1 MAGQDPGDDF
11 VGRSAELA
19 MLHRALREAREG
31 QPAIV
36 AVEGEPGIGKT
47 RLLHR
52 FAAEAPDLEV
62 LWASGDEAE
71 ISLDYGVAEQLWAG
85 VPAGLAVDGPPPATR
100 RAAGGFAVGAALLD
114 VLGALQQRGTAA
126 VVIDDLQWADLP
138 SARALLFALRRLRR
152 DNILVLVASRP
163 HSLARLDSWSRLLA
177 ERARRIC
184 LHGLT
189 PADLQPL
196 ARALL
201 GLDLAPAARERLCE
215 HTGGNPLYVRAL
227 MEELPPTALADQ
239 SRALPAP
246 HSYSAIVL
254 TRVAQLSHSSQ
265 ELLAAAS
272 VIGVR
277 SSWPVAAAA
286 AGIADPVAAFDEA
299 CAADLV
305 TSAVRAGTG
314 EIAFS
319 HPLIRAAIYG
329 DLPLGR
335 RRHLHLAV
343 ASLLAGPEALFHRVA
358 AAHGT
363 DDELSAE
370 LAARSDTS
378 IVAGE
383 LPKAAQLLFTAAR
396 LSPDPAAGEE
406 RLLRAVELLLVAGEA
421 SARDHLEEVRS
432 CRDGPHKRL
441 IMGLLTAASGQL
453 GEAVAQLEQLAMDRQ
468 LRRGSVLSG
477 RVAAALA
484 FLCSMQGHGPEAVDW
499 ANQALVTTGNDP
511 TTSLTT
517 RQVLASALA
526 MANRT
531 ADALALLAP
540 LSSAR
545 ISPGPYEPELVTTRG
560 ALKASIGDYAGASRD
575 LEAVVRWA
583 RAGAPLRSLPDA
595 YAALAQAE
603 YGLGEWDNAATHA
616 ELAVSLARDLGH
628 FWFLAQAHKAAVDIY
643 SARGEWGFAA
653 EHVEA
658 ARQAARHID
667 VPGQVAAAS
676 VAEATLAWA
685 QGNWQGVLDALAP
698 LRHQHLAVLT
708 RNFDPFTW
716 RLQQTEALLSVG
728 RPDQAA
734 QVLDE
739 VEASPACPPAAV
751 LAIHRLRAGLALAHA
766 EPRAA
771 RARFGAG
778 IAAAVYSGTC
788 LQRALL
794 AMDYGRLLRTG
805 GNRRQAIR
813 LLRTAHQIL
822 SELGAKPFLDA
833 CGAELSACGVP
844 ISVRPVPANPHS
856 LTAKEQVVARLVA
869 RGMSNREAA
878 AELYVSAKAIEYHLG
893 NIYAKTGITSRHQ
906 LGAVLSSQPAADTS
920 TAAVPPSGNP
930 GKLARH
936 IDGTSSPHTA
946 G

>member
-1 MAGQDPGDDF
+1 MASQGTGDDF
-11 VGRSAELA
+11 AGRGAELA
-19 MLHRALREAREG
+19 LLYRALCEARTG
-31 QPAIV
+31 RPAIV

-52 FAAEAPDLEV
+52 FAAEASDLEV

-71 ISLDYGVAEQLWAG
+71 MSLDHGVAEQLWAG
-85 VPAGLAVDGPPPATR
+85 VPAGLRLDGPSLTTGAA
-100 RAAGGFAVGAALLD
+100 AAGGFAVGAALLD
-114 VLGALQQRGTAA
+114 VLGALQQRGTVAI
-126 VVIDDLQWADLP
+126 VVDDLQWADLP

-152 DNILVLVASRP
+152 DNILVLLASRT
-163 HSLARLDSWSRLLA
+163 HSLARLGDSWSRLLA
-177 ERARRIC
+177 ERARRIR

-189 PADLQPL
+189 PPDLQPL

-227 MEELPPTALADQ
+227 LEELPAIALADQ
-239 SRALPAP
+239 SRELPAP

-254 TRVAQLSHSSQ
+254 TRVAQLSHSAQ
-265 ELLAAAS
+265 NLLAAAS
-272 VIGVR
+272 VVGVR
-277 SSWPVAAAA
+277 SSLSFAAAA
-286 AGIADPVAAFDEA
+286 AGIGDPVAAFDEA

-305 TSAVRAGTG
+305 TPVVRASTG
-314 EIAFS
+314 DITFS

-335 RRHLHLAV
+335 RDHLHLAV
-343 ASLLAGPEALFHRVA
+343 GGMLAGPEALFHRVA
-358 AAHGT
+358 AAHGA
-363 DDELSAE
+363 DDELSAK
-370 LAARSDTS
+370 LAALADSDIAS
-378 IVAGE
+378 GE
-383 LPKAAQLLFTAAR
+383 LPKAAQLLFSAAR
-396 LSPDPAAGEE
+396 LSPDPAASEE

-421 SARDHLEEVRS
+421 NAPDHVEAVRS

-441 IMGLLTAASGQL
+441 VMAVLTATAGQL
-453 GEAVAQLEQLAMDRQ
+453 GEAVAQLEHLVTDGQ
-468 LRRGSVLSG
+468 LRRGSALSG

-484 FLCSMQGHGPEAVDW
+484 FLCSMQGRGPEAVGW
-499 ANQALVTTGNDP
+499 ANQALATTGNDP
-511 TTSLTT
+511 TTRLTA
-517 RQVLASALA
+517 RQVLATALA
-526 MANRT
+526 MADRT
-531 ADALALLAP
+531 ADALAMLAP
-540 LSSAR
+540 LSPGR

-603 YGLGEWDNAATHA
+603 YGLGGWDNAATHA

-628 FWFLAQAHKAAVDIY
+628 FWFLAQAHKVAVDIY
-643 SARGEWGFAA
+643 SARGEWEFAT
-653 EHVEA
+653 EHVAA

-667 VPGQVAAAS
+667 VPGQLAAAG

-698 LRHQHLAVLT
+698 LRQGNLAVLT

-716 RLQQTEALLSVG
+716 RLQQAEALLGAG
-728 RPDQAA
+728 RLDQAA
-734 QVLDE
+734 RVLDE
-739 VEASPACPPAAV
+739 VEAAPGRPPATV
-751 LAIHRLRAGLALAHA
+751 LAIYRLRAGLALARA
-766 EPRAA
+766 EPAAA
-771 RARFGAG
+771 RARFSAG
-778 IAAAVYSGTC
+778 IAAAAQSGTC
-788 LQRALL
+788 LHRGLL
-794 AMDYGRLLRTG
+794 AMDNARLLRTG

-833 CGAELSACGVP
+833 CSTELSACGVP
-844 ISVRPVPANPHS
+844 IAGTPAPANPHS

-869 RGMSNREAA
+869 RGLSNREAA
-878 AELYVSAKAIEYHLG
+878 AELYVSAKTVEYHLG

-906 LGAVLSSQPAADTS
+906 LGAVLSSQPAADRS
-920 TAAVPPSGNP
+920 AAAVLPQRQSQELRTPP
-930 GKLARH
+930 
-936 IDGTSSPHTA
+936 
-946 G
+946 

>member
-1 MAGQDPGDDF
+1 MAGQDTGDDF
-11 VGRSAELA
+11 VGRAAELA

-52 FAAEAPDLEV
+52 FAAETPDLQV
-62 LWASGDEAE
+62 LWASGDETE
-71 ISLDYGVAEQLWAG
+71 MPLDYGVAEQLWAG
-85 VPAGLAVDGPPPATR
+85 VPEGLAADGPPPATGS
-100 RAAGGFAVGAALLD
+100 AAGGFAAGAALLN
-114 VLGALQQRGTAA
+114 VFGALQQRGTAA
-126 VVIDDLQWADLP
+126 VVVDDLQWADLP

-152 DNILVLVASRP
+152 DSILVLLVSRP
-163 HSLARLDSWSRLLA
+163 HSLARLGNSWSRLLA

-184 LHGLT
+184 LHGLA

-201 GLDLAPAARERLCE
+201 GLDLALAARERLCE

-227 MEELPPTALADQ
+227 LEELPATALADK
-239 SRALPAP
+239 SRELPAP

-254 TRVAQLSHSSQ
+254 ARAAQLSHSAQ
-265 ELLAAAS
+265 DLVAAAS

-277 SSWPVAAAA
+277 SSLPVAAAA
-286 AGIADPVAAFDEA
+286 AEVADPVAAFDEA
-299 CAADLV
+299 CAADLM
-305 TSAVRAGTG
+305 TPTVRAGTG

-343 ASLLAGPEALFHRVA
+343 ADLLADPETLFHRVA
-358 AAHGT
+358 AAHST

-370 LAARSDTS
+370 LAALAEVN

-396 LSPDPAAGEE
+396 LSPDLAASEE
-406 RLLRAVELLLVAGEA
+406 RLLRAIELLLVAGEA
-421 SARDHLEEVRS
+421 SAHDHLEAVAS

-441 IMGLLTAASGQL
+441 VMGLLTATAGQL
-453 GEAVAQLEQLAMDRQ
+453 GEAVAQLEHLAMDRQ
-468 LRRGSVLSG
+468 LRRDSALSG

-484 FLCSMQGHGPEAVDW
+484 FLCSMQGRGHDAAEW

-511 TTSLTT
+511 TTSLTA
-517 RQVLASALA
+517 RQVFASALA
-526 MANRT
+526 MADRT

-540 LSSAR
+540 LSAAR
-545 ISPGPYEPELVTTRG
+545 INPGPYEPELVTTRG

-575 LEAVVRWA
+575 LDAVVRWA

-603 YGLGEWDNAATHA
+603 YGLGEWDDAAAHA

-628 FWFLAQAHKAAVDIY
+628 VWFLAQAHKAAVDIY
-643 SARGEWGFAA
+643 SARGEWEFAA
-653 EHVEA
+653 AHVAA
-658 ARQAARHID
+658 ARQAARRID
-667 VPGQVAAAS
+667 VPGQVAAAC

-685 QGNWQGVLDALAP
+685 QGNWQGVLDALVP
-698 LRHQHLAVLT
+698 LRQGNLAVLT

-716 RLQQTEALLSVG
+716 RLQQTEALLGVG
-728 RPDQAA
+728 RADQAA

-739 VEASPACPPAAV
+739 VEAAPACPPATV
-751 LAIHRLRAGLALAHA
+751 LAIYRLRAGLALAHA

-771 RARFGAG
+771 RACLSAG
-778 IAAAVYSGTC
+778 IAATAHSDTC

-794 AMDYGRLLRTG
+794 AMEYARLLRTG
-805 GNRRQAIR
+805 GNRREVIR

-856 LTAKEQVVARLVA
+856 LTVKEQVVARLVA
-869 RGMSNREAA
+869 RGLSNQEAA
-878 AELYVSAKAIEYHLG
+878 AELSVSAKAIEYHLG

-906 LGAVLSSQPAADTS
+906 LGAVLRSPPAADS
-920 TAAVPPSGNP
+920 GTAAVLPRTIP
-930 GKLARH
+930 GE
-936 IDGTSSPHTA
+936 
-946 G
+946 